1 MRNLT
6 RRSIIE
12 SDMKKLL
19 ILPGAVLAGALFL
32 WAQKPATPPAV
43 PAPSPSPSGANAAP
57 DSDQPFIIP
66 GTGTTAVQAPVT
78 VLDGDGSI
86 VNGLTALD
94 FRLYDNGR
102 EQKIYEDV
110 EEHPISLVV
119 AIQANREMEKILPEI
134 RRTASLYDALISG
147 EDGEIAVIAFDHRIQ
162 TLTNFTSDPDQLHA
176 AFSKDKLMPG
186 SSTSAL
192 NDATMAGINMLRN
205 RPKNRK
211 RILLVIGENRDYG
224 SGLHVRDVL
233 TNAEFNNVIIY
244 TLNVSQV
251 LAQLT
256 SSQLPNRPN
265 TIPPGGQ
272 YLPNGQVMTPTL
284 DTQLDQNGNWVPLFK
299 DIFIAAK
306 SIFVPNPLN
315 VYSHYTGAREFPFFT
330 QKGLEQAISKIGQ
343 ELHNQYIL
351 TYVPNNRS
359 EQGYHTIRVE
369 VDKPGLKVIT
379 REGYWPLASKPE

>member
-1 MRNLT
+1 MRNLI
-6 RRSIIE
+6 RRSNIVFGMRPIVA
-12 SDMKKLL
+12 
-19 ILPGAVLAGALFL
+19 LPGIVLLGALFV
-32 WAQKPATPPAV
+32 WAQKPSTA
-43 PAPSPSPSGANAAP
+43 PAPSTAASGGNGAP
-57 DSDQPFIIP
+57 ADGDQAPFIVP
-66 GTGTTAVQAPVT
+66 GVTVRAVQAPVT
-78 VLDGDGSI
+78 VLDADGSV
-86 VNGLTALD
+86 VNGLNALD
-94 FRLYDNGR
+94 FRLYDNGK
-102 EQKIYEDV
+102 EQKIFEDV
-110 EEHPISLVV
+110 EEHPVSLVV

-211 RILLVIGENRDYG
+211 RILLVIAENRDYG

-233 TNAEFNNVIIY
+233 TNAEFNNVVIY

-256 SSQLPNRPN
+256 SSQLPNRPD

-272 YLPNGQVMTPTL
+272 HLANGQVMTPTL
-284 DTQLDQNGNWVPLFK
+284 DTQLNQNGNWTPVFK

-306 SIFVPNPLN
+306 SLFVPNPLN

-330 QKGLEQAISKIGQ
+330 QKGLEQAIDKIGQ

-351 TYVPNNRS
+351 TYQPNNPG
-359 EQGYHTIRVE
+359 EAGYHTIRVE
-369 VDKPGLKVIT
+369 VNKPGMKIIT

>member
-6 RRSIIE
+6 RRLNILSHMRPILALPGVILVGA
-12 SDMKKLL
+12 LL
-19 ILPGAVLAGALFL
+19 IL
-32 WAQKPATPPAV
+32 AQKPSTPSSA
-43 PAPSPSPSGANAAP
+43 SGANSAQGSA
-57 DSDQPFIIP
+57 DQPFIIQGP
-66 GTGTTAVQAPVT
+66 EVRAVQAPVT
-78 VLDGDGSI
+78 VLDADGSV
-86 VNGLTALD
+86 VNGLNALD
-94 FRLYDNGR
+94 FRLYDNGK
-102 EQKIYEDV
+102 EQKIFEDV

-119 AIQANREMEKILPEI
+119 AIQANREMEKILPQI
-134 RRTASLYDALISG
+134 RKTASLFDNLIAG
-147 EDGEIAVIAFDHRIQ
+147 QDGEIAVIAFDHRIQ

-176 AFSKDKLMPG
+176 VFKDKLMPG

-211 RILLVIGENRDYG
+211 RILLIVAENRDYG

-233 TNAEFNNVIIY
+233 TNAEFNNVVIY

-256 SSQLPNRPN
+256 SSQLPNRPD

-272 YLPNGQVMTPTL
+272 YLPNGQVMTPTT
-284 DTQLDQNGNWVPLFK
+284 DIQLNQNGNWTPVFK
-299 DIFIAAK
+299 DIFLATK
-306 SIFVPNPLN
+306 SLFVPNPLN

-330 QKGLEQAISKIGQ
+330 QKGLEQAIDKIGQ

-351 TYVPNNRS
+351 TYVPNNQS
-359 EQGYHTIRVE
+359 EAGYHTIRVE
-369 VDKPGLKVIT
+369 VDKPGLKIIT

>member
-6 RRSIIE
+6 RRLNIVFG
-12 SDMKKLL
+12 MKPIVVLPSVVLL
-19 ILPGAVLAGALFL
+19 GALFV
-32 WAQKPATPPAV
+32 WAQQPSTPGPAA
-43 PAPSPSPSGANAAP
+43 SAAP
-57 DSDQPFIIP
+57 TEGDQAPFIVP
-66 GTGTTAVQAPVT
+66 PVQVRAVQAPVT
-78 VLDGDGSI
+78 VLDADGSV
-86 VNGLTALD
+86 VNGLNALD

-102 EQKIYEDV
+102 EQKIFEDV

-119 AIQANREMEKILPEI
+119 AIQANREMEKILPQI
-134 RRTASLYDALISG
+134 RKTASLFDNLIAG
-147 EDGEIAVIAFDHRIQ
+147 QDGEIAVIAFDHRIQ

-176 AFSKDKLMPG
+176 VFKDKLMPG

-192 NDATMAGINMLRN
+192 NDATMAGINLLRN

-211 RILLVIGENRDYG
+211 RILLIIAENRDYG

-233 TNAEFNNVIIY
+233 TNAEFNNVVIY

-256 SSQLPNRPN
+256 SSQLPNRPD

-272 YLPNGQVMTPTL
+272 YLPNGQVMTPTT
-284 DTQLDQNGNWVPLFK
+284 DIQLNQNGNWTPLFK
-299 DIFIAAK
+299 DIFLATK
-306 SIFVPNPLN
+306 SLFVPNPLN

-330 QKGLEQAISKIGQ
+330 QKGLEQAIDKIGQ

-351 TYVPNNRS
+351 TYQPNNQG
-359 EQGYHTIRVE
+359 EAGYHTIRVE
-369 VDKPGLKVIT
+369 VDKPGLRIVT